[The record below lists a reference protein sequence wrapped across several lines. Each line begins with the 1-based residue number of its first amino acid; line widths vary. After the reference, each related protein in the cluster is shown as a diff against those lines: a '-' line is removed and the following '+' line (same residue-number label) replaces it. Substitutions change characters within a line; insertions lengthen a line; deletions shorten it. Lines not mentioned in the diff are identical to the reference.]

1 LYDCCWH
8 ERSRDDLCLLLT
20 VVFKEQENA
29 AENERG
35 RQMIPQIKKIL
46 YATDLSK
53 NSSYAFLFAT
63 DMARRHD
70 AKIVI
75 LHVLESIPPYAES
88 YSGITDEMKRKQQE
102 ETVEELKK
110 HLQEFCKKAEAQI
123 GSPCAELVY
132 KILVPRGHPP
142 EEILNAANEEGCD
155 VIVLGTHGKG
165 FLAHTF
171 LGSVSNA
178 VLHRARKPVFII
190 PLPAEKTIFDLDSV

>member
-1 LYDCCWH
+1 M
-8 ERSRDDLCLLLT
+8 T
-20 VVFKEQENA
+20 
-29 AENERG
+29 
-35 RQMIPQIKKIL
+35 PQIEKIL

-53 NSSYAFLFAT
+53 NSAFAFLYAT
-63 DMARRHD
+63 DIAKRYN

-75 LHVLESIPPYAES
+75 LHVIEPIPSYAEV
-88 YSGITDEMKRKQQE
+88 YSGVTHEMKRKQE
-102 ETVEELKK
+102 EDTVEELKK
-110 HLQEFCKKAEAQI
+110 HLQGFCKKAEAQI
-123 GSPCAELVY
+123 GPPCVELVS

-178 VLHRARKPVFII
+178 VLHRTRKPVFMI
-190 PLPAEKTIFDLDSV
+190 PLPSEKTAFDLDSV